1 MNVIVNKLDRVGVW
15 ILIAVC
21 VLALPVAL
29 SVGLLREDTRE
40 GVASPFQDRLLSI
53 NLTGMLVESD
63 DGLFSPLTSV
73 DSVKRR
79 LRKALKDRHV
89 KGILLRIDSPGGT
102 VATSQELYSYLR
114 ELKDKNIPLVASM
127 ADVAASGGYYVACG
141 CDKIVC
147 QPGTITG
154 SIGVIMNSFNIM
166 GLERKLGIEPQV
178 IKSGKYKDIGS
189 PSRQMTAEEKEILSN
204 LILDSYDQFVETVA
218 SGRKMDK
225 DRVRQLAD
233 GRIYSG
239 RQALKLGL
247 VDELGGYEKAVRSL
261 KELAKTRWGLK
272 KDLPL
277 DEGRRS
283 ALGVLLETLESR
295 IGNQVCP
302 LGLLPASMN
311 ARFHKLPLWVMQ

>member
-1 MNVIVNKLDRVGVW
+1 MTKLDQVGVW

-29 SVGLLREDTRE
+29 AAGLIESDRREAA
-40 GVASPFQDRLLSI
+40 ASPFQDRLLAL

-63 DGLFSPLTSV
+63 DGHFLPLSSV
-73 DSVKRR
+73 DSVRRR

-102 VATSQELYSYLR
+102 VATSQELYSLLR

-127 ADVAASGGYYVACG
+127 ADVAASGAYYVACT

-154 SIGVIMNSFNIM
+154 SIGVIMNSFNITA
-166 GLERKLGIEPQV
+166 LERKLGIEPLV

-189 PSRQMTAEEKEILSN
+189 PSRQMTAEEKEILEN
-204 LILDSYDQFVETVA
+204 LILDSYDQFVEIVA
-218 SGRKMDK
+218 SGRKMEK
-225 DRVRQLAD
+225 DRVRKLAD

-247 VDELGGYEKAVRSL
+247 VDELGGYEKAVRTL
-261 KELAKTRWGLK
+261 QDLAKSRWGLK

-283 ALGVLLETLESR
+283 ALGALMETLESR
-295 IGNQVCP
+295 IGNQISP

>member
-1 MNVIVNKLDRVGVW
+1 
-15 ILIAVC
+15 
-21 VLALPVAL
+21 
-29 SVGLLREDTRE
+29 TRE
-40 GVASPFQDRLLSI
+40 AVASPFQDRLLAL

-63 DGLFSPLTSV
+63 DGLFSPLSSV
-73 DSVKRR
+73 ESVKRR
-79 LRKALKDRHV
+79 LRKALKDRRV

-102 VATSQELYSYLR
+102 VATSQELYSYLQ
-114 ELKDKNIPLVASM
+114 ELKAKNIPLVASM

-166 GLERKLGIEPQV
+166 ALERKLGIEPQV

-189 PSRQMTAEEKEILSN
+189 PNRQMTAEEKEILEN
-204 LILDSYDQFVETVA
+204 LILDSYDQFIETVA

-225 DRVRQLAD
+225 QRVRKLAD

-261 KELAKTRWGLK
+261 KELAKTRWGLT

-283 ALGVLLETLESR
+283 ALGALVETLESR
-295 IGNQVCP
+295 ISSQVSP